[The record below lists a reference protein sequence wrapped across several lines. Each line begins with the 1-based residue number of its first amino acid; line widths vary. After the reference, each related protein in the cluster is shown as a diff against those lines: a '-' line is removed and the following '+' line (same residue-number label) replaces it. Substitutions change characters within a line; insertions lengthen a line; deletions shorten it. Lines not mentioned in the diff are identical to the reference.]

1 MIRRNTSAPQ
11 YRRTLRRLA
20 SGRFRAVL
28 AAGLALALAGCAI
41 APSDDRPLR
50 KEELLAVA
58 GDGATQSL
66 IRFNAGRPD
75 RILARHAVAGLAPGE
90 RLVGIDFRVARG
102 VLYGLS
108 DRGRLYTL
116 DPSTG
121 AAKPLAPAA
130 KPLPLA
136 PGAVGFD
143 FNPAADRIRVVGET
157 TQNLR
162 AHPDTGALVTESG
175 DPNLRFAPGDRHA
188 GTIPQVVAAGYTY
201 NKKDE
206 KLTTNYAIDRGLGW
220 LVTQG
225 TREDVTPAVSP
236 NTGLLYSVGS
246 LGVGSPLV
254 DVSMDIADV
263 SNAAYA
269 AITTRADA
277 CPQLVEIDL
286 ATGLSRPLGR
296 IGRCERLA
304 GIAVEP

>member
-1 MIRRNTSAPQ
+1 MFHGNTSAPQ
-11 YRRTLRRLA
+11 VRSTPRHHVA
-20 SGRFRAVL
+20 GGVRAVL
-28 AAGLALALAGCAI
+28 AAGLALALAGCAS

-50 KEELLAVA
+50 KEEILAVA
-58 GDGATQSL
+58 GDGTSQSL

-75 RILARHAVAGLAPGE
+75 RILARRTIAGLAPNE

-116 DPSTG
+116 DASTG
-121 AAKPLAPAA
+121 AAKPLVPGAKLLPVAA
-130 KPLPLA
+130 
-136 PGAVGFD
+136 GAVGFD
-143 FNPAADRIRVVGET
+143 FNPAADRIRIVGEG

-162 AHPDTGALVTESG
+162 AHPDTGALVTEPG

-188 GTIPQVVAAGYTY
+188 GTVPQVVAAGYTY

-206 KLTTNYAIDRGLGW
+206 KLTTNYAIDRALGW

-246 LGVGSPLV
+246 LGIGAPLV

-269 AITTRADA
+269 AVTTRTDA

-304 GIAVEP
+304 GIAIEP